1 MACWFENCVEMGE
14 LCCISIVAHSSLVS
28 WVVYSILRSSC
39 CATQSLHS
47 GMMLLSVVSVA
58 CFLLTRGGMVG
69 GVSHGFCC
77 CGSYESSYG
86 IVVFEVV
93 FYQQGIGIMYV

>member
-1 MACWFENCVEMGE
+1 MD
-14 LCCISIVAHSSLVS
+14 
-28 WVVYSILRSSC
+28 
-39 CATQSLHS
+39 
-47 GMMLLSVVSVA
+47 
-58 CFLLTRGGMVG
+58 

-93 FYQQGIGIMYV
+93 FYQQGIGIMYVQWSVIYVVYLLHCRLRVTLIEMLLVVVVFLLFVRDVCF